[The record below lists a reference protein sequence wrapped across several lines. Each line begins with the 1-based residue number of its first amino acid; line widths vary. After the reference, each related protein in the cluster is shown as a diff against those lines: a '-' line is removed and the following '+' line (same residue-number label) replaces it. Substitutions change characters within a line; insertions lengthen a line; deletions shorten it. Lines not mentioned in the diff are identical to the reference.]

1 MSQIESES
9 VDRDLFMDVLNDN
22 LDADEAT
29 ETIEMAVDH
38 AGLDIRDSYSRD
50 EAIDIANA
58 LTELDDVK
66 LFVNISGNTIK
77 ARIESGNF

>member
-22 LDADEAT
+22 LDPDEAT

>member
-22 LDADEAT
+22 LDPDEAT
-29 ETIEMAVDH
+29 ETIEMAADY

>member
-29 ETIEMAVDH
+29 ETIEMAVDY